1 MDEYLQAVGALPA
14 FLARPLSRIAPG
26 TAAQIHEIRLRAGC
40 PVWFNRNGALCP
52 AGELP
57 GCPAEVGALRPTQP
71 QMEEALYALCGG
83 SVPTHQAELAEGY
96 LTLPG
101 GHRVGV
107 GGRYLSH
114 PREGV
119 VLQAVYSLNVRVARA
134 RQAVLPPCLA
144 QLLQTR
150 FTGLLVAGE
159 PDSGKTTLL
168 RGMAAFLA
176 GLGRAVAVIDERSE
190 FWPEQL
196 GAARPPVDIV
206 AGLPKARAVQMVLRT
221 LAPQTVLLDELGG
234 LEEVRGL
241 EQGFFSGVDYVASLH
256 AATLEEALRRPQ
268 VASMREKGMV
278 RAIVMLA
285 GRRAPGQVAGV
296 HRL

>member
-1 MDEYLQAVGALPA
+1 MDEYLQAVEALPA
-14 FLARPLSRIAPG
+14 FLARPLAWIAPE
-26 TAAQIHEIRLRAGC
+26 TAARIHEVRLRTGC
-40 PVWFNRNGALCP
+40 PVWFNRNGMLCP
-52 AGELP
+52 AEKLP
-57 GCPAEVGALRPTQP
+57 GCPAEVGALRPTRA

-107 GGRYLSH
+107 GGRYLFH

-119 VLQAVYSLNVRVARA
+119 VLQAVDSLNVRVARA
-134 RQAVLPPCLA
+134 RQAVLPPPLKE
-144 QLLQTR
+144 LLQEH

-176 GLGRAVAVIDERSE
+176 GLGRAVSVIDERAE

-196 GAARPPVDIV
+196 GTDRPPVDIV
-206 AGLPKARAVQMVLRT
+206 AGLPKARAVQMALRT
-221 LAPQTVLLDELGG
+221 LAPQAVLLDELGG

-268 VASMREKGMV
+268 VAYMREKGMV

-285 GRRAPGQVAGV
+285 GRQAPGQVAGV

>member
-52 AGELP
+52 ARELP
-57 GCPAEVGALRPTQP
+57 GCPAEVGTLRPTQP

-119 VLQAVYSLNVRVARA
+119 VLQAVYSLNMRVARV

-206 AGLPKARAVQMVLRT
+206 AGLPKARAVQMALRT

-234 LEEVRGL
+234 MEEVRGL

-285 GRRAPGQVAGV
+285 GRQAPGQVAGV